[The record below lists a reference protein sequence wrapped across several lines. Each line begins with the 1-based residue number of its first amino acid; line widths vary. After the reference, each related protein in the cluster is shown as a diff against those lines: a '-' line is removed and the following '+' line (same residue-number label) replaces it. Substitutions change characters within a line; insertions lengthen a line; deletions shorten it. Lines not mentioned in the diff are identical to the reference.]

1 MKKYLLA
8 MIVILIAV
16 NGFSQNLS
24 IKDKESFA
32 PLSYVTIYSAFPEL
46 SATTDEYGL
55 ANISGFKESDKIE
68 IRLLGYE
75 TKKLSYQ
82 ELESLNFK
90 MFMNPSS
97 ISLNQFVVSASKWKQ
112 PKRNIPSKISVISP
126 KDVSFQNPQ
135 TAADMLGISGEVFI
149 QKSQLGGGSPMV
161 RGFST
166 NRLLYTIDGV
176 RMNTAI
182 FRSGNLQNVI
192 SLDPFAMESS
202 EVFFGPGSIVYGSD
216 AIGAVMSFQ
225 TLAHRFTIDDKSIFN
240 GSASTRYSSANNEKT
255 GHFHL
260 HYARKKVSSIT
271 SVTATEFGDQKMGTN
286 GPDEYLRDYYVETK
300 DGVDAIIQN
309 SNKKLQTPTGYNQ
322 LNLMQKVMYMPNSKW
337 SIAYRFHYSTT
348 SDYAR
353 YDRLLRERNGQPR
366 SAEWYYGPQIWMMN
380 NVEISNA
387 ANNILYDDLTIRLA
401 QQQFIESRHDRNF
414 NDVIRSNRKEN
425 VMAYSANFD
434 FRKSLKNNS
443 ELFYGAES
451 VINDVT
457 STGFDLNI
465 ETLSRIDAP
474 SRYPDA
480 IWQSYAVYALHH
492 QDLGK
497 RFLLQTGI
505 RYNYFLIDADFSQN
519 INFYPFP
526 NQTANLANGAL
537 TESLGL
543 IFHPNPRWQISLNGS
558 TGFRAPNI
566 DDIGKVFDS
575 EPGAVVIPNPDLKA
589 EYAYNIEFDVAKIFN
604 EFIKIDVTGFYTYLD
619 NALVRRDFTLN
630 GLDSIVY
637 AGELSQ
643 VQAIQNAANATVYG
657 FNAGIEIKLPY
668 HLSLSS
674 KFNYQKGEEALD
686 DGTTSPSRHAAP
698 WFGVT
703 RLNFNKDKFT
713 AQVFV
718 TYNGQVSFENMPE
731 EEKGKDYIYATDKN
745 GNPYSPSWYTLNFKT
760 QYDIN
765 KTFSVNLGLE
775 NITDQRYRPYS
786 SGIVAPGRNLIIS
799 AKANF

>member
-8 MIVILIAV
+8 MIAILIAV
-16 NGFSQNLS
+16 IGFSQTLS
-24 IKDKESFA
+24 IKDNESFA
-32 PLSYVTIYSAFPEL
+32 PLSYVTLYSAFPEI
-46 SATTDEYGL
+46 SATSDENGL

-82 ELESLNFK
+82 DLENLNFK
-90 MFMNPSS
+90 LFMNPSS
-97 ISLNQFVVSASKWKQ
+97 ISLNQFVVSAAKWKQ

-225 TLAHRFTIDDKSIFN
+225 TLAHQFTIDDKSIIN

-260 HYARKKVSSIT
+260 HYAQKKISLIT
-271 SVTATEFGDQKMGTN
+271 SVTATEFGDQQMGSK
-286 GPDEYLRDYYVETK
+286 GPSEYLRDYFVESK
-300 DGVDAIIQN
+300 DGVDVIIQN

-337 SIAYRFHYSTT
+337 SVAYRFHFSTT

-353 YDRLLRERNGQPR
+353 YDRLLRERNGKPR

-465 ETLSRIDAP
+465 ETFSRIDAP

-497 RFLLQTGI
+497 RFLLQSGI

-566 DDIGKVFDS
+566 DDLGKVFDS

-657 FNAGIEIKLPY
+657 FNAGIEIKLPF

-674 KFNYQKGEEALD
+674 KFNYQKGEEVLD
-686 DGTTSPSRHAAP
+686 DGTTSPSRQAAP

-703 RLNFNKDKFT
+703 RLKFNKDKFT